1 MVSSHVLCIR
11 HEISFDLYVCFIQ
24 QAFSNNF
31 FSTFT
36 IDDGTIVTQLPP
48 DPVDVLDV
56 TDGIEKSVADVLS

>member
-1 MVSSHVLCIR
+1 MHN
-11 HEISFDLYVCFIQ
+11 
-24 QAFSNNF
+24 AFSNDIS
-31 FSTFT
+31 STFA